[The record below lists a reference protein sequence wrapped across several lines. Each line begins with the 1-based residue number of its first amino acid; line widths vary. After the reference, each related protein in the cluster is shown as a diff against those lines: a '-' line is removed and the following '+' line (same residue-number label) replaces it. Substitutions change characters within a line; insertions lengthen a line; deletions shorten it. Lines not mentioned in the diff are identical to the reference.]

1 MKSLEFSKHAAMR
14 CAQRGIDKLI
24 IDLILDYGRQDY
36 DHKGGCRYFLGQPE
50 KRQLLV
56 DSPDVM
62 KKFGRKLDVVVVTTA
77 KDPSIVITAFV
88 RDRRH

>member
-1 MKSLEFSKHAAMR
+1 MKSTLFSKHAAAR

-24 IDLILDYGRQDY
+24 IDLILNYGRQDY

-50 KRQLLV
+50 KRQLLE

-62 KKFGRKLDVVVVTTA
+62 KKFGRTLDVVVVTTA
-77 KDPSIVITAFV
+77 KGPQVVITAFV
-88 RDRRH
+88 RGRRH

>member
-1 MKSLEFSKHAAMR
+1 MKSTVFSKHAAAR

-24 IDLILDYGRQDY
+24 IDLILNYGRQDY

-50 KRQLLV
+50 KRQLLE

-77 KDPSIVITAFV
+77 KGPQVVITAFV
-88 RDRRH
+88 RGRRH